1 MNTATITFSTE
12 LSEEELTSEL
22 ETAGILAALASHFGA
37 YPVITVIP
45 QLETETGSVE
55 QAKGVA

>member
-45 QLETETGSVE
+45 QLETEMP
-55 QAKGVA
+55 